1 MGKLKKNIVEPIYYS
16 LPVQLLI
23 LHVRKNQLLLLCWV
37 LLVSTVMG
45 FFGKSLGIPYLLL
58 DPEYLGRIDF
68 FSFLW
73 VGMSF
78 GGFTMAYHIT
88 CYILD
93 GPNFGFIGTLSRPFA
108 KFALNNS
115 VIPVFFIILYL
126 LYMINFQLANEYNTT
141 LGILEKVSGFL
152 CGFVFI
158 IFLTFEYFRWT
169 NHDLV
174 RILSSTLDK
183 KLKKTKFSRVRIM
196 SNWKES
202 KKGVR
207 RVDNYL
213 DLNGRFRSA
222 PVVRHNKSLVL
233 QVFNQNHFNS
243 VIIELFIFTLLLTL
257 GLFSSNPIFQI
268 PAAAS
273 CLLLLT
279 VIIMMA
285 GAISFWLK
293 GWATTAV
300 IIGFFLLN
308 LIVRY
313 ELGENSYRAF
323 GLDYTNQPAEYSLS
337 QLKALNDTSYYY
349 QDYQATEQILD
360 RWYERMVDKYHY
372 DADYLPKMVLVCT
385 SGGGLR
391 SAMWTTVALQQAD
404 SLTQG
409 RLIDHT
415 RLFTGASGGLIG
427 AAYFRELVLQQ
438 KLKEEAFSPVV
449 LAKKSETLKRSVHD
463 PYYARLIAQD
473 NLNPII
479 FTLLMN
485 DLLVRNQTFE
495 YGGFTYIKD
504 RGYAFEEQ
512 FNENTHHLLNKTLG
526 DYREP
531 EQEALIPMIMLT
543 PAIVNDGRKLYISP
557 QHVSYMHTRL
567 PNEDHTHTSIIKG
580 VDFRRL
586 LDQQQAD
593 NLRFLTA
600 LRMNAA
606 FPYVTPNV
614 TLPTSPAIQ
623 IMDAGMTDNFGI
635 SDAVRFMFVF
645 RDWIN
650 THTSGVILLNVRD
663 SEKIEEVEIPP
674 SASLI
679 ERMTAPFRFFYD
691 NLFNIQDISNDDRIE
706 LAQSWLDVGLH
717 SIYLEYTSEV
727 PASWKL
733 LNPNRRTMERPSLSW
748 RLTSL
753 EKDNILENI
762 KHPKNTRALDQLR
775 RLLMDKEKRSVP
787 LVAEELQKVE

>member
-1 MGKLKKNIVEPIYYS
+1 MDKLKENIVDPIYYS

-23 LHVRKNQLLLLCWV
+23 LHVRKKQLLLLCWI
-37 LLVSTVMG
+37 LLISTVTG
-45 FFGKSLGIPYLLL
+45 YFGKSLGIPYLLL
-58 DPEYLGRIDF
+58 DPEYLGQVNF

-73 VGMSF
+73 VGMTF

-93 GPNFGFIGTLSRPFA
+93 GPTFGFVGTLSRPFA

-115 VIPVFFIILYL
+115 VIPISFILLYL

-141 LGILEKVSGFL
+141 LGILEKVGGFF
-152 CGFVFI
+152 CGLIFI
-158 IFLTFEYFRWT
+158 VILTFEYFRWT

-174 RILSSTLDK
+174 RIVASTVDK

-196 SNWKES
+196 SNWKET
-202 KKGVR
+202 KKGIR

-213 DLNGRFRSA
+213 DLNFRFRSA
-222 PVVRHNKSLVL
+222 PAVRHNKSLVL
-233 QVFNQNHFNS
+233 QVFNQNHLNS
-243 VIIELFIFTLLLTL
+243 VVIELFIFALILTL
-257 GLFSSNPIFQI
+257 GIFSSYPVFQI

-279 VIIMMA
+279 VLIMMA
-285 GAISFWLK
+285 GAVSFWLK

-300 IIGFFLLN
+300 IVGFFFLN
-308 LIVRY
+308 LVVRY
-313 ELGENSYRAF
+313 EWGENSYRAF
-323 GLDYTNQPAEYSLS
+323 GLDYTTQPAQYSLS
-337 QLKALNDTSYYY
+337 KLTALNDTSYYH
-349 QDYQATEQILD
+349 QDYQATEQILNT
-360 RWYERMVDKYHY
+360 WYERMLQQYQY
-372 DADYLPKMVLVCT
+372 DADHLPKMVLVCT

-404 SLTQG
+404 SITGG
-409 RLIDHT
+409 RLMEHT

-427 AAYFRELVLQQ
+427 AAYYRELFLQQ
-438 KLKEEAFSPVV
+438 QLQKKTAPSVI
-449 LAKKSETLKRSVHD
+449 LAKNSETVPRSIYD

-495 YGGFTYIKD
+495 YGGFTYVKD

-512 FNENTHHLLNKTLG
+512 FNENTHHLLDKSLG

-531 EQEALIPMIMLT
+531 EQNATIPMILLT

-567 PNEDHTHTSIIKG
+567 PDDDLSHTSIIKG
-580 VDFRRL
+580 VDFQRL
-586 LDQQQAD
+586 LDKQEAD

-650 THTSGVILLNVRD
+650 THTSGVILLNIRD
-663 SEKIEEVEIPP
+663 SEKIEGIDTPT

-727 PASWKL
+727 PESWKL
-733 LNPNRRTMERPSLSW
+733 LNPDRRTLERPSLSW

-762 KHPKNTRALDQLR
+762 NHPKNTVALQQIQKLLSDVK
-775 RLLMDKEKRSVP
+775 RLDTANEEEILMGE
-787 LVAEELQKVE
+787 